1 MFKKFTNMSN
11 QKVGQEPEIK
21 DIKINEEDLF
31 KAKVMNLMDQL
42 LSVRTYGPVDRYLR
56 AGLIKISGKEMFT
69 EALMDLM
76 TDKSLKE
83 QTKLLES
90 LKSSVNDWETID
102 LRIDEVNN
110 SITENKA
117 KDKMLPHR
125 NKLQSL
131 FNSYGQDEDLL
142 MTMVDES
149 CSKIKKSETAH
160 LRSITAEYM
169 SNEGKYP
176 KELFSKISEKFEQ
189 RAEEITV
196 K

>member
-1 MFKKFTNMSN
+1 MKKFTNMTN

-21 DIKINEEDLF
+21 EVKLNEQDVF
-31 KAKVMNLMDQL
+31 KSKVLNLMDQL

-56 AGLIKISGKEMFT
+56 AGLIKISGKEMLV
-69 EALMDLM
+69 EAIVDLM

-90 LKSSVNDWETID
+90 LKVNINDWEFID
-102 LRIDEVNN
+102 TKIDEVNAT
-110 SITENKA
+110 ITENKT

-131 FNSYGQDEDLL
+131 FNSYGQDEELL
-142 MTMVDES
+142 LNMVEKS

-176 KELFSKISEKFEQ
+176 KDIFNKISEKFEQ
-189 RAEEITV
+189 RSEEL

>member
-1 MFKKFTNMSN
+1 MTN

-21 DIKINEEDLF
+21 EVKLNEQDAF
-31 KAKVMNLMDQL
+31 KYQVLGLMDRM
-42 LSVRTYGPVDRYLR
+42 LSIRTYGPVDRYLR
-56 AGLIKISGKEMFT
+56 AGLIKISGKELLV
-69 EALMDLM
+69 EAIVDLM

-90 LKSSVNDWETID
+90 LKLDVKDWQFID
-102 LRIDEVNN
+102 TKIEEVNAT
-110 SITENKA
+110 ITENKA

-131 FNSYGQDEDLL
+131 FNSYGQDEELL
-142 MTMVDES
+142 ITMVEES
-149 CSKIKKSETAH
+149 CKKIKKSETAH
-160 LRSITAEYM
+160 LRAVTAEYM

-176 KELFSKISEKFEQ
+176 KDIFNKISEKFEQ
-189 RAEEITV
+189 RATEL